1 MFFRKMRR
9 NMYEKKGKLKKVLAI
24 LLIMSVVI
32 SGYFFG
38 PEKSDALEAGDIAK
52 VSFDGYLMGT
62 ENKYYTMDLN
72 GSVLFYRADGST
84 YVDKISGKELSKR
97 RHMILTDTSTGEKRE
112 GYCVE
117 FDAEIKASA
126 PSYTSGGYLN
136 DTIYFQNLPQD
147 VRKLI
152 LAATYYGQNGSNK
165 LPVSGVNSEDYYFA
179 TQMLIWEV
187 QQQIRVFERDSS
199 GRITGT
205 KLIDNHGMGKD
216 FFYRY
221 IKGRAAEKC
230 YNYMVENIKK
240 HFVTPDF
247 IGETASQA
255 SPIMLKYSME
265 TEAWHGTAAD
275 GSNDFD
281 MKWSDSDIEYSKT
294 GKEHRFTSKAPI
306 NGEKVIKVKRRTDE
320 GSSAENLLIWNNNVD
335 KNLQVVAT
343 GSASPPEFY
352 LRLKTDV
359 PAEVTVV
366 KQDSESGK
374 TIPLEGTAYRIK
386 CVELGK
392 YVSKGMKNAEGDVYA
407 TDRDGKVTIE
417 QKLQAGNY
425 LLEEIKAPK
434 GYVVAKEHLK
444 FKVDGTEDK
453 LDVIQKNV
461 PQKGII
467 TINKMGEYKY
477 KESWSDIRE
486 KAMGGIDF
494 DIVALADIITPDGTV
509 RAKKGDVVDT
519 VRTDFKGNVSSD
531 KLYLGPYNVV
541 EKDAPV
547 EYRISEPINVALVYS
562 NQDEEVIEK
571 KVNVFN
577 RLKRTTDSIDNSPRT
592 GDESNMN
599 SVLFVMFISL
609 TVMLV
614 VAVASKVRR
623 S

>member
-1 MFFRKMRR
+1 
-9 NMYEKKGKLKKVLAI
+9 MYEKKGKLKKVLAI

-230 YNYMVENIKK
+230 YNYMVEIIKK

-265 TEAWHGTAAD
+265 TEAWHGTEAD

-294 GKEHRFTSKAPI
+294 
-306 NGEKVIKVKRRTDE
+306 
-320 GSSAENLLIWNNNVD
+320 
-335 KNLQVVAT
+335 
-343 GSASPPEFY
+343 
-352 LRLKTDV
+352 
-359 PAEVTVV
+359 
-366 KQDSESGK
+366 
-374 TIPLEGTAYRIK
+374 
-386 CVELGK
+386 
-392 YVSKGMKNAEGDVYA
+392 
-407 TDRDGKVTIE
+407 
-417 QKLQAGNY
+417 
-425 LLEEIKAPK
+425 
-434 GYVVAKEHLK
+434 
-444 FKVDGTEDK
+444 
-453 LDVIQKNV
+453 
-461 PQKGII
+461 
-467 TINKMGEYKY
+467 
-477 KESWSDIRE
+477 
-486 KAMGGIDF
+486 
-494 DIVALADIITPDGTV
+494 
-509 RAKKGDVVDT
+509 
-519 VRTDFKGNVSSD
+519 
-531 KLYLGPYNVV
+531 
-541 EKDAPV
+541 
-547 EYRISEPINVALVYS
+547 
-562 NQDEEVIEK
+562 
-571 KVNVFN
+571 
-577 RLKRTTDSIDNSPRT
+577 
-592 GDESNMN
+592 
-599 SVLFVMFISL
+599 
-609 TVMLV
+609 
-614 VAVASKVRR
+614 
-623 S
+623 